1 MRKIR
6 GFRLR
11 LPVKETRRRARK
23 AVDLDALGLA
33 DEARFARYLDDFS
46 GALSPAV
53 IFDSFGPESMDTEAF
68 APVPGLAHTLGLAT
82 LGPGIGPRA
91 AEERGRGEARGKLYD
106 LCAGLALEASVQFVI
121 GLITDE
127 VEAERCDLSP
137 IQYLTDG
144 EALGLATEK
153 LAGSKIG
160 IKLEA
165 NRLVPEYS
173 AAFCLSWISRR
184 RSRSGKTKT

>member
-11 LPVKETRRRARK
+11 LPVKETRRRTRK
-23 AVDLDALGLA
+23 AVDLAALGLA
-33 DEARFARYLDDFS
+33 EEPRFSRYLDEFS
-46 GALSPAV
+46 ASLQPAV

-68 APVPGLAHTLGLAT
+68 APIPGLAHTLGLAT
-82 LGPGIGPRA
+82 LGPETSQKA
-91 AEERGRGEARGKLYD
+91 AEERGRGEAHGKLYD

-137 IQYLTDG
+137 IQYLTDA
-144 EALGLATEK
+144 EALGLALEK
-153 LAGSKIG
+153 LEGSKIG

-184 RSRSGKTKT
+184 RSKSGRTKT